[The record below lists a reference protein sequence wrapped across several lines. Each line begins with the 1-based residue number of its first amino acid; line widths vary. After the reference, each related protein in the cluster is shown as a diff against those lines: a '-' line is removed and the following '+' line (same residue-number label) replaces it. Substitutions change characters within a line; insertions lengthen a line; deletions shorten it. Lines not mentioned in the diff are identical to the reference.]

1 MVGSRKNL
9 LLFAVR
15 MESTNH
21 RTLEYRYIGS
31 VLPLSGKRNI
41 PTLFPIY
48 AGCRDTVSEL
58 SVNGSIGGIPEVSDN
73 GATVSPDTGC
83 NNGRFQYRLKKTSLT
98 HKNKAYEKR
107 TIVCC
112 GKQSERRGWQI
123 DHHSLARELSPLCK
137 EPECGGHRLRCPSA
151 SLYRMRERDMQAVE
165 RNDSYRQLIVNQWE
179 RIKKKA
185 YPIIGTTAE
194 KARDAAGEVAENG
207 DFDIIFID
215 LPGTVNSQGVFSTIV
230 NMDYV
235 LTPIIAD
242 RMVMQSSLSFSAT
255 VMEFV
260 KKRKEIPLKDILF
273 FWNRRDRRANTE
285 VFDVFNRMMKE
296 LGLSVLD
303 TVLPETCRYAKEL
316 FTSGKGYFRCTLL
329 PPPAKLL
336 KGSGLVEL
344 AEELVA
350 KFKL

>member
-1 MVGSRKNL
+1 MKKEPLFVAVSNQKGGAGKSTITALLASYLHYVKNL
-9 LLFAVR
+9 NVAV
-15 MESTNH
+15 
-21 RTLEYRYIGS
+21 
-31 VLPLSGKRNI
+31 
-41 PTLFPIY
+41 
-48 AGCRDTVSEL
+48 
-58 SVNGSIGGIPEVSDN
+58 
-73 GATVSPDTGC
+73 
-83 NNGRFQYRLKKTSLT
+83 
-98 HKNKAYEKR
+98 
-107 TIVCC
+107 
-112 GKQSERRGWQI
+112 I
-123 DHHSLARELSPLCK
+123 DCDAPQH
-137 EPECGGHRLRCPSA
+137 

-215 LPGTVNSQGVFSTIV
+215 LPGTVNSQDVFSTIV

-235 LTPIIAD
+235 LTPIITD

-316 FTSGKGYFRCTLL
+316 STSGKGYFRCTLL

-336 KGSGLVEL
+336 KGSGLAEL